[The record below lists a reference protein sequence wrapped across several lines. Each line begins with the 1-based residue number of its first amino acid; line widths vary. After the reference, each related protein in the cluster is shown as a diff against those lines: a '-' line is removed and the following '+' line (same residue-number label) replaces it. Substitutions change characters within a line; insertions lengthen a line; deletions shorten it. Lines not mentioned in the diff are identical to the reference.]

1 LINLARNI
9 GGSTG
14 IAISTTMVA
23 RRQQFHQQRL
33 IENLTP
39 LNGAYQS
46 TLESARQ
53 MFMSKGAD
61 AMHATAQAQQMIY
74 NMVQRQATLLSFLE
88 NFRLLA
94 FTFLAVIPLM
104 LLMKRIKPK
113 KTEIVVE

>member
-1 LINLARNI
+1 
-9 GGSTG
+9 
-14 IAISTTMVA
+14 
-23 RRQQFHQQRL
+23 
-33 IENLTP
+33 
-39 LNGAYQS
+39 
-46 TLESARQ
+46 